1 MKHPSAAGPC
11 SSPPALDDLALIAAV
26 DNEADDATRAH
37 LARCR
42 ACAARAQAF
51 ADLQAQL
58 RSRLFRLFCPSSEE
72 LSAFQQHTLDAARHA
87 ELVEHLQQCPHCQ
100 NELQILS
107 AMLGQ
112 PPPSS
117 APSDSQDEP
126 GAESANN
133 ERR

>member
-1 MKHPSAAGPC
+1 MKHPPAAEPC

-26 DNEADDATRAH
+26 DHEADDATLAH
-37 LARCR
+37 LARCP

-72 LSAFQQHTLDAARHA
+72 LAAFQQNVPGSARQADIALH
-87 ELVEHLQQCPHCQ
+87 VQQCPHCAK
-100 NELQILS
+100 ELRILS
-107 AMLGQ
+107 DMLGQ

-117 APSDSQDEP
+117 TPSSSPKET
-126 GAESANN
+126 GAGPADID
-133 ERR
+133 RR